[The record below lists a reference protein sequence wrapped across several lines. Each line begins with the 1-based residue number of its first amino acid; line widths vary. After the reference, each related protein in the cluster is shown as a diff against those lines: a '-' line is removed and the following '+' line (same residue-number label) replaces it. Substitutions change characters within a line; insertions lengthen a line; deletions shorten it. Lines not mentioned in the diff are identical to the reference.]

1 MITHGINR
9 KFRDIQRLQQILSLL
24 TKYGFGY
31 IVDHLD
37 MENNL
42 LSKKIVKITR
52 AKTPDLLNL
61 STAERLRKILE
72 ELGPTFIKLGQ
83 ILSVRPDLIPTEFC
97 DEFEKLQNDVPA
109 FDFEQVKEKI
119 EYELKEPLDNLFS
132 NFSVKPIAA
141 ASLSQ
146 VHFAE
151 LKTGEKIAVKVQRP
165 GINKTLMADL
175 DILRIL
181 AELAEKHFTNG
192 KLYNPVKIVDEF
204 TKTILREIDFTIE
217 ARNIEKF
224 RRNFKE
230 DDSVYIMKIFT
241 HLSTKK
247 ILTME
252 RIDGIKINKFKES
265 KHHDSLDEKQI
276 AINGADIIFK
286 QIFTHGFF
294 HADPHPGNIF
304 ILKNGQIAFL
314 DFGMV
319 GRISQTMKKGLSDIL
334 ISIIDRNARGLVEA
348 FVSMDTLT
356 KTTDLEQLEMDLT
369 DFVDNYY
376 DIPLKDLKMEVFFP
390 DIISII
396 SQNHINIPSDFFL
409 LSKVLITIEGI
420 GKKLNPDF
428 NAVIQTKPF
437 VEELLKE
444 RYSPANLSKAIKD
457 FVKNL
462 YLSANLFPKNFTV
475 ILEKIKRGTL
485 RIEFEHRGLE
495 NLIHILDKISNRISF
510 SMIIAA
516 LIIGSSIIMRSDKG
530 TTLFGLPTLGIIG
543 FTVAGIMG
551 LWLAIAILRSGKM

>member
-119 EYELKEPLDNLFS
+119 EYELKEPLGNLFS

-516 LIIGSSIIMRSDKG
+516 LIIGSSIIMRTDKG
-530 TTLFGLPTLGIIG
+530 PTLGIIG

>member
-119 EYELKEPLDNLFS
+119 EYELKEPLGNLFS

-495 NLIHILDKISNRISF
+495 NLIHILDKISNRI
-510 SMIIAA
+510 
-516 LIIGSSIIMRSDKG
+516 
-530 TTLFGLPTLGIIG
+530 
-543 FTVAGIMG
+543 
-551 LWLAIAILRSGKM
+551 

>member
-119 EYELKEPLDNLFS
+119 EDELKKPLDNLFS

-224 RRNFKE
+224 RRNFKD

-516 LIIGSSIIMRSDKG
+516 LIIGSSIIMRTDKG
-530 TTLFGLPTLGIIG
+530 PTLGIIG